1 MKEFGRIYTI
11 FKGDSHGIAVAVQ
24 KTKKWQESIHG
35 NNFILTCLDNDLS
48 LLIEMTSG
56 GNIFCLINPEEKE
69 NLDDWLLT
77 GSEFVEP
84 ELFYE
89 EISRFSTVNCH

>member
-1 MKEFGRIYTI
+1 MKGFGRIYTI
-11 FKGDSHGIAVAVQ
+11 FKGNNHVIAGLVQ
-24 KTKKWQESIHG
+24 KTKKWQECIHG
-35 NNFILTCLDNDLS
+35 NNFILACLDDDCN

-77 GSEFVEP
+77 GSECVEP
-84 ELFYE
+84 ELFYD